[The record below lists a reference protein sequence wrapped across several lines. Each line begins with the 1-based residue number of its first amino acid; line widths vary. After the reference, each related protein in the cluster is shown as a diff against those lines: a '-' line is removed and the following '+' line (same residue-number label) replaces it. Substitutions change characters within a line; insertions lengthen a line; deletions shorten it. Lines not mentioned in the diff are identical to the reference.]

1 MLPKNP
7 QNDINAQDG
16 NKNWNA
22 ALHLAIERN
31 VLKVVNLLLSQ
42 GVDTTI
48 KNGDG
53 KMPLYLVEERNNLKV
68 TDAL

>member
-1 MLPKNP
+1 
-7 QNDINAQDG
+7 
-16 NKNWNA
+16 
-22 ALHLAIERN
+22 LHLAIERN
-31 VLKVVNLLLSQ
+31 ELKVVNFLLSQ

-53 KMPLYLVEERNNLKV
+53 KMPLYLVEERNNFKV

>member
-1 MLPKNP
+1 MH
-7 QNDINAQDG
+7 I
-16 NKNWNA
+16 
-22 ALHLAIERN
+22 AIERN
-31 VLKVVNLLLSQ
+31 ELKVVNLLLSQ

-48 KNGDG
+48 ENGDG

>member
-1 MLPKNP
+1 ML
-7 QNDINAQDG
+7 
-16 NKNWNA
+16 
-22 ALHLAIERN
+22 LAIERHE
-31 VLKVVNLLLSQ
+31 LKVVNLLLSQ

-48 KNGDG
+48 ENGHG

>member
-1 MLPKNP
+1 M
-7 QNDINAQDG
+7 NAQDG
-16 NKNWNA
+16 NNNWNA

-31 VLKVVNLLLSQ
+31 ELKVVSLLLSQ

-48 KNGDG
+48 TNGDG
-53 KMPLYLVEERNNLKV
+53 KMPLYLVEERNNFKV